1 MIKAVSVRCH
11 SIRDDT
17 TIGELI
23 DETLEKLQKNGYNII
38 DVKLTSIGDC
48 MDSNTTALILYEVK
62 DND

>member
-23 DETLEKLQKNGYNII
+23 DETLEKLQKKTVII
-38 DVKLTSIGDC
+38 LS
-48 MDSNTTALILYEVK
+48 M
-62 DND
+62 